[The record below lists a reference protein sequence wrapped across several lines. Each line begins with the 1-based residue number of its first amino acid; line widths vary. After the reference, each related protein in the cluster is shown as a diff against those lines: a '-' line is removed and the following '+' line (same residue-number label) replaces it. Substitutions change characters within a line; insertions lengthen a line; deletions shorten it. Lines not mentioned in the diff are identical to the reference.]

1 MSRQFDV
8 HLAAYG
14 NDKRGRAFLVNLQSD
29 HLDRLRTVVATP
41 MWPVASTRPSSPV
54 SIRISVEGRHYWLAI
69 NEMAFVRVSALGRV
83 VGNIAD
89 ERDRIVQALD
99 LLFAGV

>member
-1 MSRQFDV
+1 
-8 HLAAYG
+8 
-14 NDKRGRAFLVNLQSD
+14 
-29 HLDRLRTVVATP
+29 
-41 MWPVASTRPSSPV
+41 V

-89 ERDRIVQALD
+89 ERDRIVRALD
-99 LLFAGV
+99 LLFTGV